1 MESNISRRDFVGGT
15 LVGLGAS
22 LISSKAQLHAAS
34 QSTVSLPV
42 DPWTGYGGVGD
53 YAISNGNVATVRD
66 SAHFM
71 RDIDIQAAMVS
82 DAKEINE
89 EYDMVIIGGGFSGLG
104 AAFNSVILNS
114 QAI

>member
-1 MESNISRRDFVGGT
+1 MG
-15 LVGLGAS
+15 
-22 LISSKAQLHAAS
+22 
-34 QSTVSLPV
+34 
-42 DPWTGYGGVGD
+42 
-53 YAISNGNVATVRD
+53 
-66 SAHFM
+66 
-71 RDIDIQAAMVS
+71 S